1 MDIAFFDLYDTIA
14 PAGPF
19 SCDID
24 TNDWGY
30 DCSSVIAQADYLNA
44 LTGPSMPMVSLILLE
59 CKIETMASQ
68 LNAVY
73 TYTIGESKL
82 SIDIPELFDS
92 STCLPCS

>member
-1 MDIAFFDLYDTIA
+1 MNVAFFSLYDSIA
-14 PAGPF
+14 GLGPF

-24 TNDWGY
+24 TGDWGY
-30 DCSSVIAQADYLNA
+30 DCSSQIVQADFLNA
-44 LTGPSMPMVSLILLE
+44 FTATSMPMVSLILLE

-68 LNAVY
+68 LNTVY